1 MHSSDTAAQRYLIC
15 GSGCC
20 DLNPAK
26 TGCAAAAA
34 TSQLRRRDRGRRR
47 HTRVCYGPAKAA
59 VRAAHPQH
67 QPAARHDVRRAAAR
81 TACLAAPVKPH
92 SATQAKVQSAL
103 DLPGRRGGGGAACSA
118 PGRGATGSAQR
129 QAPPNAFRP
138 GPSWDRG
145 GKGCSQQS
153 TRHPIAPEAMAG
165 GRRPE
170 LAGAARS
177 PLWRPGA
184 VKGG

>member
-1 MHSSDTAAQRYLIC
+1 MHSLDTAAQRYLIC

-47 HTRVCYGPAKAA
+47 HTRLCYGPAKAA

-67 QPAARHDVRRAAAR
+67 QPAARHDARRAAAS

-92 SATQAKVQSAL
+92 SATPAKVLSAL
-103 DLPGRRGGGGAACSA
+103 DLPGRRGGVGAACSA
-118 PGRGATGSAQR
+118 PGWGATGSAHSHRRLRTPLGRVPLGIGVARAARSSHGSILSRPR
-129 QAPPNAFRP
+129 QWLARRQP
-138 GPSWDRG
+138 G
-145 GKGCSQQS
+145 
-153 TRHPIAPEAMAG
+153 
-165 GRRPE
+165 

-177 PLWRPGA
+177 PL
-184 VKGG
+184 